1 MSAWAQRTVP
11 LRSGAVSSLRG
22 GPPAFAWNTAR
33 YNTRMQPTRAA
44 IGFVSLI
51 ALAGLAATQAERT
64 FKWKVHDM
72 TRPAPAV
79 VDPGSASAAPSDAIV
94 LFAASN
100 PDLSKW
106 TGKDGKAAWQ
116 VSGSEVIVAPGTG
129 DISTKDAF
137 GDVQLHI
144 EWMVPADRKVS
155 GQQGGNS
162 GVFFNNRYEIQ
173 ILSSNGNVTYVDG
186 MAGSLYGQYPPLVNA
201 CRPQGQ
207 WNVYDIV
214 FRAPV
219 FKDDKLVHPAYATV
233 FLNGVLVQDN
243 SELLGATAHAARAG
257 YAAHEPTG
265 PIRLQDHGDPI
276 HFRNAWVRKLP
287 PRTAAE

>member
-1 MSAWAQRTVP
+1 MNATRASLGIVP
-11 LRSGAVSSLRG
+11 LV
-22 GPPAFAWNTAR
+22 
-33 YNTRMQPTRAA
+33 
-44 IGFVSLI
+44 
-51 ALAGLAATQAERT
+51 ALLGLAAVQAERT

-72 TRPAPAV
+72 SRPAPAV
-79 VDPGSASAAPSDAIV
+79 VDPGTAGSTAPADAII

-106 TGKDGKAAWQ
+106 TGN
-116 VSGSEVIVAPGTG
+116 GSDAKWKVNGNEVVVEPGSG
-129 DISTKDAF
+129 DIKTKEAF

-144 EWMVPADRKVS
+144 EWMIPADRKVE
-155 GQQGGNS
+155 GQHGGNS
-162 GVFFNNRYEIQ
+162 GVFFYDRYEIQ
-173 ILSSNGNVTYVDG
+173 VLSSNGNVTYVDG

-214 FRAPV
+214 FRGPV
-219 FKDDKLVHPAYATV
+219 FKDGKLAQPAYATV

-243 SELLGATAHAARAG
+243 AEILGATAHGARAQ
-257 YAAHEPTG
+257 YSPHEATG

-276 HFRNAWVRKLP
+276 HFRNAWARKLA
-287 PRTAAE
+287 PRAAAE

>member
-1 MSAWAQRTVP
+1 MST
-11 LRSGAVSSLRG
+11 
-22 GPPAFAWNTAR
+22 
-33 YNTRMQPTRAA
+33 TRAA
-44 IGFVSLI
+44 IGLVSVV
-51 ALAGLAATQAERT
+51 ALAGLAFTQAEKT

-72 TRPAPAV
+72 SRPAPVAV
-79 VDPGSASAAPSDAIV
+79 DAGAAGAPAPAPSDAIV
-94 LFAASN
+94 LFAATN

-106 TGKDGKAAWQ
+106 TGGDGQAPWT
-116 VSGSEVIVAPGTG
+116 VSGNEVVVAPGKG
-129 DISTKDAF
+129 DIRTKESF

-144 EWMVPADRKVS
+144 EWMVPADRKCE
-155 GQQGGNS
+155 GQHGCNS
-162 GVFFNNRYEIQ
+162 GVFFMDRYEIQ
-173 ILSSNGNVTYVDG
+173 VLQSNGNVTYVDG

-219 FKDDKLVHPAYATV
+219 FKDGKVVQPAYATV

-243 SELLGATAHAARAG
+243 SEILGATAHAARAS
-257 YAAHEPTG
+257 YSPHEASG

-287 PRTAAE
+287 PRQPAE